1 MTDPLIS
8 EIVVDRFLGFGI
20 VVNMVEG
27 VFQNRHYEVK
37 FFKSNA
43 IFDFTEYEVK
53 RKLLKHKDLTNYE
66 KWSMMPLHD
75 R

>member
-8 EIVVDRFLGFGI
+8 EIVVDRYLGFGI
-20 VVNMVEG
+20 VVDMNETG
-27 VFQNRHYEVK
+27 FEHYYQVK
-37 FFKSNA
+37 FFKSNGT
-43 IFDFTEYEVK
+43 FDFTESEVK

-66 KWSMMPLHD
+66 KWSMVPLHD